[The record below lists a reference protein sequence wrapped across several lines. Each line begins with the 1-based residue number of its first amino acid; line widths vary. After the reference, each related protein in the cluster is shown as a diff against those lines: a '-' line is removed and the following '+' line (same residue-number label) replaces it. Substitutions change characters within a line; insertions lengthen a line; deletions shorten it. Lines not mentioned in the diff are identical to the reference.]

1 MNLRPAVWTQAPGLS
16 EPAGKVEVK
25 APFDG
30 QVIAAVETSTPQ
42 ALAQAMDRAAA
53 LFTDREAWLPTPERI
68 QILDRLGQLM
78 QAQADE
84 LAVEAAREGGKP
96 LTDSQVEVQR
106 AIDCARIC
114 TETLRS
120 QAGDMV
126 PMNVSPSSAGRLALT
141 LPEPIGPVLA
151 VSAFNHP
158 LNLIAHQVLP
168 AFAVGAPVIVKP
180 ARSTPLSCWRLCALL
195 AEAGAPDG
203 WVTPLLPDSNA
214 AFADVIEDARLG
226 FFSFIGS
233 AKVGFKLQKQ
243 LAPGV
248 RSALEHGGVAP
259 VIVREDADLDKVLP
273 GLVKG
278 SFYHAGQVCV
288 SVQRIFV
295 ARSRAEELTQRLVQA
310 AQALKLGDPIEH
322 DTEVGPLIAVEER
335 DRVAEWVSE
344 AVAAGAQLLCGGQAQ
359 GYAGYSPTV
368 LLNPPDQV
376 RVSTDEVFGPVVCVY
391 PVDDD
396 AEALSR
402 ANQLPVSFQAAV
414 CTQDVD
420 AALHLAR
427 SLKAQAVMV
436 NDHTA
441 FRVDWMPFGGQQQSG
456 YGLGGIPYSMAEMQV
471 QKMVVIQSAALR

>member
-1 MNLRPAVWTQAPGLS
+1 MNLRPDVWTQATALGQA
-16 EPAGKVEVK
+16 AGQQSVY

-30 QVIAAVETSTPQ
+30 QAIAAVETSGAQ
-42 ALAQAMDRAAA
+42 ALAAAMDRAAQ
-53 LFTDREAWLPTPERI
+53 LFAHRDSWLPTPRRI
-68 QILDRLGQLM
+68 EILDRLGQLM
-78 QAQADE
+78 QEHAE
-84 LAVEAAREGGKP
+84 VLAMEAAREGGKP
-96 LTDSQVEVQR
+96 LADSTVEVQR

-120 QAGDMV
+120 QAGNMV
-126 PMNVSPSSAGRLALT
+126 PMNVSASSAGRMAVT
-141 LPEPIGPVLA
+141 LPEPSGPVLA

-195 AEAGAPDG
+195 AEAGVPDG
-203 WVTPLLPDSNA
+203 WVTPLLPESNA
-214 AFADVIEDARLG
+214 IFAPVVEDPRLG

-233 AKVGFKLQKQ
+233 AKVGFALQKQ

-295 ARSRAEELTQRLVQA
+295 ARPLAEELAARLVHA
-310 AQALKLGDPIEH
+310 AQALNVGDPTL
-322 DTEVGPLIAVEER
+322 DSTEVGPLIAVEER
-335 DRVAEWVSE
+335 DRVADWVRE
-344 AVAAGAQLLCGGQAQ
+344 AQEAGAQLLCGGQAE
-359 GYAGYSPTV
+359 GHACYLPTV
-368 LLNPPDQV
+368 LLDPPDTV

-396 AEALSR
+396 AEALRR

-414 CTQDVD
+414 CTQDLD

-427 SLKAQAVMV
+427 GLKAQAVMV

-456 YGLGGIPYSMAEMQV
+456 YGLGGIPYTMAEMQIH
-471 QKMVVIQSAALR
+471 KMVVIQSSALR